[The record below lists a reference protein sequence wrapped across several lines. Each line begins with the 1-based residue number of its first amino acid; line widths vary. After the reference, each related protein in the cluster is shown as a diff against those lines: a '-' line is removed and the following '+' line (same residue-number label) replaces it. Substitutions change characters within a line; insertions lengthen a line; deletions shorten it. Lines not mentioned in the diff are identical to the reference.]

1 MIKFFIRKLFPSNN
15 KLDRIL
21 NDLKSNPNF
30 KTKKEIKEQSTEFN
44 PSNLKLEK
52 GKVESIFSPDLG
64 DQKGLV
70 LTKWFV
76 QPGDIVNYGDI
87 ICEIENK
94 NIVMEFESF
103 YNGKIIST
111 CSLNQNLTTETEL
124 FKIEGI

>member
-87 ICEIENK
+87 IGEIENK